1 MRPNF
6 SSSMKAKVVSVSL
19 NRAHEFSKP
28 LASEITLL
36 VGQGVEGDAHCGV
49 TVKHRSRVKQD
60 PTQPNLRQ
68 VHLLH
73 AELFEELAA
82 KGHTVLPG
90 ALGEN
95 ITTSGIALLEL
106 PVGTELSL
114 GDGAV
119 VRLTGLRN
127 PCVQIDQFQT
137 GLMSAVLDRTA
148 EGELV
153 RKAGVMSVVLRG
165 GIIRPGDSIS
175 IALPAKPHVR
185 LERV

>member
-1 MRPNF
+1 MN
-6 SSSMKAKVVSVSL
+6 AKVVSVSL

-28 LASEITLL
+28 PASEISLL

-49 TVKHRSRVKQD
+49 TVKHRSRVRQD

-82 KGHTVLPG
+82 KGHAVSPG

-95 ITTSGIALLEL
+95 IATFGIALLEL

-114 GDGAV
+114 GDDGAV

-127 PCVQIDQFQT
+127 PCVQIDQFRP
-137 GLMSAVLDRTA
+137 GLMSAVLDHTPD
-148 EGELV
+148 GELV
-153 RKAGVMSVVLRG
+153 RKAGVMSIVIRG
-165 GIIRPGDSIS
+165 GVVRPGDLIS
-175 IALPAKPHVR
+175 IVLPAKPHVR

>member
-1 MRPNF
+1 MRPDISTPMN
-6 SSSMKAKVVSVSL
+6 AKVVSVSL
-19 NRAHEFSKP
+19 NRSHEFSKP
-28 LASEITLL
+28 LASEIKLL
-36 VGQGVEGDAHCGV
+36 AGQGVEGDAHCGV

-82 KGHTVLPG
+82 KGHAVSPG
-90 ALGEN
+90 ELGEN
-95 ITTSGIALLEL
+95 ITTSGIVLLEL

-127 PCVQIDQFQT
+127 PCVQIDQFQP

-153 RKAGVMSVVLRG
+153 RKAGVMSVVIRG
-165 GIIRPGDSIS
+165 GSVRPGDSIT
-175 IALPAKPHVR
+175 IALPANPHVR

>member
-1 MRPNF
+1 MN
-6 SSSMKAKVVSVSL
+6 AKVVSVSL
-19 NRAHEFSKP
+19 NQAHEFSKP
-28 LASEITLL
+28 PASEISLL

-49 TVKHRSRVKQD
+49 TVKHRSRVRQD

-73 AELFEELAA
+73 AELFKELAA
-82 KGHTVLPG
+82 KGHAVSPG

-95 ITTSGIALLEL
+95 IATFGIALLEL

-114 GDGAV
+114 GDDGAV

-127 PCVQIDQFQT
+127 PCVQIDQFRP
-137 GLMSAVLDRTA
+137 GLMSAVLDRTPA
-148 EGELV
+148 GELV
-153 RKAGVMSVVLRG
+153 RKAGVMSIVIRG
-165 GIIRPGDSIS
+165 GVVRPGDLIS
-175 IALPAKPHVR
+175 IVLPAKPHVR